1 MNNLKAI
8 VVDDER
14 LARKELILLLQEF
27 NNISIVAEADDVN
40 SALLEI
46 EKHNPDVIF
55 LDIQM
60 PGKSGFDLLNL
71 IDVTAKVIFVTAFD
85 EYAIKAFE
93 IDALDYLLKPINPER
108 LKVSIERLTQNENET
123 KEYENLKLLNY
134 DDHLLLNINSKLKFI
149 KIDSIVS
156 ISAAGDYSNIIYAD
170 GKKGLTLKTMKEWE
184 KRLPP
189 KYFCRIHR
197 SNIVNLNFVEHLE
210 EWFNNSYKVYL
221 NDSSE
226 PLVMSRRYVAN
237 LKSKMG

>member
-71 IDVTAKVIFVTAFD
+71 IDVTAKIIFVTAFD

-156 ISAAGDYSNIIYAD
+156 ISAAGDYSNIVYAD
-170 GKKGLTLKTMKEWE
+170 SKKGLTLKTMKEWE

-237 LKSKMG
+237 LKNKMG

>member
-1 MNNLKAI
+1 MNNLKAL

-14 LARKELILLLQEF
+14 LARKELILLLHEF

-60 PGKSGFDLLNL
+60 PGKSGFDLLNM
-71 IDVTAKVIFVTAFD
+71 IDVGAKIIFVTAFD
-85 EYAIKAFE
+85 EFAIRAFE

-123 KEYENLKLLNY
+123 KKYENLKLLNY
-134 DDHLLLNINSKLKFI
+134 DDHLLLNINTKLKFI

-156 ISAAGDYSNIIYAD
+156 ISAAGDYSNIVYAD

-184 KRLPP
+184 KRLPT

-197 SNIVNLNFVEHLE
+197 SNIVNLNFIEHLE

>member
-14 LARKELILLLQEF
+14 LARKELILLLHEF

-123 KEYENLKLLNY
+123 KEYEKLKLLNY

-156 ISAAGDYSNIIYAD
+156 ISAAGDYSNIVYAD

-197 SNIVNLNFVEHLE
+197 SNIVNLNFIEHLE
-210 EWFNNSYKVYL
+210 EWFNNSYKVYF